1 MNQMFNT
8 EGISEF
14 NGFLDPEVMQ
24 LFSEE
29 ETGTE
34 PAHK

>member
-8 EGISEF
+8 EGVSEF

-29 ETGTE
+29 EIGIE